1 MTGLKNTAQLEI
13 VPASLEQRP
22 VLANLFQLYAHDFSE
37 FHDVELGPDG
47 RFIYNDLPLYW
58 LEAHRRPFLIMA
70 DGRFAGFVL
79 LKRGSEVS
87 GNEDVWD
94 MVEFFIVRGLR
105 RRGLGT
111 EIARKVWEKFPGSW
125 EVRVLD
131 KNSAARHFW
140 ERAIAKFVGG
150 EITPRSFERE
160 GDLWWLFCF
169 ESGGHMHRAST
180 IE

>member
-1 MTGLKNTAQLEI
+1 MTGLKNTEQLEI
-13 VPASLEQRP
+13 VPASLEQQP
-22 VLANLFQLYAHDFSE
+22 VLANLLQLYAHDFSE

-58 LEAHRRPFLIMA
+58 LEPHRRPFLIMA
-70 DGRFAGFVL
+70 DGRLAGFVL

-111 EIARKVWEKFPGSW
+111 EIARRVWEKFPGSW

-140 ERAIAKFVGG
+140 ERAIATFVGG
-150 EITPRSFERE
+150 KVTPRSFERE
-160 GDLWWLFCF
+160 GGFVVVVLFRI
-169 ESGGHMHRAST
+169 GRAHAQSVDD
-180 IE
+180 